1 MNKTA
6 GTPDVWLVPLAF
18 PSHARCFLQF
28 GKLLASHKLTVTFFS
43 TKGDDRTLGLQSTFK
58 SWKIEGLDIR
68 LRYVEIEEPD
78 VADRPDELE
87 LWAWVVRQQ
96 EERMESIL
104 KQESGLSQAKPTC
117 VISDLWVPG
126 VHESALKYKI
136 PAWIF
141 SAFSLGYTGTAV
153 FLSQL
158 RAKGILKLPSS
169 PLDTV
174 SQEEFISLPGLPLM
188 RVCEVDGVSAFS
200 SNFVQQVAKRNGP
213 SLKKSEVIIFSTFE
227 ELEKRGFREC
237 KMLVQE
243 KKESRKVYTVG
254 PLFPLTSEDATSTAD
269 NPERHPCL
277 KFLDGQADS
286 SVLFV
291 AFGSMWQLPPEQMQ
305 EIAFGLEASQQ
316 SFLCAFH
323 PAKTARY
330 PTGNIF
336 DIISPDCVSRTEER
350 GLFVQG
356 WVPQLHILGHPA
368 VRGFLSHCGH
378 NSLLESLSMGV
389 PLLTWPLL
397 GDQSM
402 NARFAVDEIQAGL
415 EIEKD
420 QRGQGLVDRK
430 EVEKKVRALFHSE
443 EGKTARKNALRMR
456 EMASRSVAEDG
467 SSYNNIQ
474 ALVARIRGLAAEK

>member
-1 MNKTA
+1 
-6 GTPDVWLVPLAF
+6 
-18 PSHARCFLQF
+18 
-28 GKLLASHKLTVTFFS
+28 
-43 TKGDDRTLGLQSTFK
+43 
-58 SWKIEGLDIR
+58 
-68 LRYVEIEEPD
+68 
-78 VADRPDELE
+78 
-87 LWAWVVRQQ
+87 
-96 EERMESIL
+96 MESIL
-104 KQESGLSQAKPTC
+104 KQESGLSQAKPTS

-158 RAKGILKLPSS
+158 RAKGIWKLPSS
-169 PLDTV
+169 PLDIV

-227 ELEKRGFREC
+227 ELETRGFREC

-254 PLFPLTSEDATSTAD
+254 PLFPLTSEDGTSTAD

-323 PAKTARY
+323 PAKTARVGY
-330 PTGNIF
+330 LSCTFSVIQRSEAF
-336 DIISPDCVSRTEER
+336 SHTVAITRFSRVSAWEFLFSPGLSWAINQRMR
-350 GLFVQG
+350 GLL
-356 WVPQLHILGHPA
+356 WMRSKLGSKLRRIN
-368 VRGFLSHCGH
+368 V
-378 NSLLESLSMGV
+378 
-389 PLLTWPLL
+389 
-397 GDQSM
+397 
-402 NARFAVDEIQAGL
+402 ARDWWTGRRWKRRL
-415 EIEKD
+415 
-420 QRGQGLVDRK
+420 
-430 EVEKKVRALFHSE
+430 
-443 EGKTARKNALRMR
+443 
-456 EMASRSVAEDG
+456 ASRKVTTEREFVW
-467 SSYNNIQ
+467 IQ
-474 ALVARIRGLAAEK
+474 EQHAPFKLG